1 MPDLAILT
9 DYAPYLSND
18 HLHIGDGKGLS
29 ISHIRHTMLRSRKHT
44 FTLSNVLHIPH
55 TTKPL
60 LSVQKF
66 CRYNNIYFEFQASM
80 FYVKD
85 LTTKAALLSGQ
96 SNDGLYVLFESSA
109 TTIPQAYWSLYVLPL
124 LICGIVDWVILF
136 LVF

>member
-1 MPDLAILT
+1 M
-9 DYAPYLSND
+9 S
-18 HLHIGDGKGLS
+18 
-29 ISHIRHTMLRSRKHT
+29 
-44 FTLSNVLHIPH
+44 
-55 TTKPL
+55 
-60 LSVQKF
+60 
-66 CRYNNIYFEFQASM
+66 
-80 FYVKD
+80 YVKD